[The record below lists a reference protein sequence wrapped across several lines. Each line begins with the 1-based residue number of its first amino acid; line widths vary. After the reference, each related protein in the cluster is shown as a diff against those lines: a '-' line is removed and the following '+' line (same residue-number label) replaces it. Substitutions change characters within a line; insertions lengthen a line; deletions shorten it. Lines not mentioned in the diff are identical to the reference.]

1 MYYIYVIL
9 YHVTLCR
16 VLHFGYTDL
25 LVLCFRESYSLYIP
39 EGAILVTADVIELY
53 PIIPHAKILNVLRKQ
68 YDKFMHKKMHTEDII
83 KMADFILRHNF
94 FELNSKFF
102 QRISG
107 LLWVLNLSPNAC
119 IFMDYIETEI
129 LKTQSIKPWVL
140 KRFFDGAFF

>member
-9 YHVTLCR
+9 YYVTLCL

-25 LVLCFRESYSLYIP
+25 LVLCFRESYSPYIP
-39 EGAILVTADVIELY
+39 EGAILVTAVVELY

-68 YDKFMHKKMHTEDII
+68 YDKFMYKKVHTEDII
-83 KMADFILRHNF
+83 KMADFILRKNF

-107 LLWVLNLSPNAC
+107 LLWVLN
-119 IFMDYIETEI
+119 DYDYAMTT
-129 LKTQSIKPWVL
+129 LTQKFSRHNP
-140 KRFFDGAFF
+140 